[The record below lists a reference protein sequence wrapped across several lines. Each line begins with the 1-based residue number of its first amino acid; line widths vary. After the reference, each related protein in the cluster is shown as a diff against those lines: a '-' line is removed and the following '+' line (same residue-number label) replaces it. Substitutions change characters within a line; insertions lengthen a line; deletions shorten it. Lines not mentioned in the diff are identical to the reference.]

1 MSPDDTPDPYGDY
14 AELLR
19 EIGIPDEEIRSLHVG
34 DGHDV
39 ANQPLLPFLEDRIE
53 SSDATDLA
61 RKLVDVLTQSR
72 RGMSAT
78 GSYWNYAP
86 EVHLNEV
93 FEPYGC
99 SVTFQDASHGDGQ
112 SSFEVILEDASGTGH
127 RTTFEYPE
135 TPLGDDNFPALLA
148 AIERRLLSNTDLTF
162 VLLTPT
168 DRRWRVLM
176 IEHARLD
183 HLRSEYGERIE
194 FAGLPLLREDQLEAF
209 ERGEA
214 TAVKPLPD
222 EPTAETARDHSA
234 VDRPK
239 SPEAAERSL
248 ARVASVDD
256 GPTPDPDSEGNPGA
270 VFEGSPEA
278 LAAQAGEDVEQPQ
291 RDAVQAPDGELD
303 RMFGDLSG
311 VSLEPIEQETDN
323 DGPVKES
330 VDIGERTDSEAEAEP
345 DGLDG
350 LFEQIEREALT
361 DEDSASPA
369 GPGDSTTVAATAG
382 GGGALLTVSSN
393 GQLAEDR
400 ETGDGT
406 EIASDADSADEDAFD
421 IASLVA
427 GLSAEEDADAT
438 ETKERAEDADPV
450 EDANGTE
457 SSPEFEW
464 VSDDELN
471 RR

>member
-19 EIGIPDEEIRSLHVG
+19 EIGIPDEETRSLHVG

-39 ANQPLLPFLEDRIE
+39 ADQPLLPFLEDRVE
-53 SSDATDLA
+53 SSAATDLA

-162 VLLTPT
+162 VLLTPI

-183 HLRSEYGERIE
+183 HLRSEYGERIK

-214 TAVKPLPD
+214 TTVKPQSGETMAGTDRDPSTAHRRTHPD
-222 EPTAETARDHSA
+222 
-234 VDRPK
+234 
-239 SPEAAERSL
+239 AADGSL
-248 ARVASVDD
+248 ARITSVDD
-256 GPTPDPDSEGNPGA
+256 GPTPDPDSEGDPGA
-270 VFEGSPEA
+270 VFAGSPDD
-278 LAAQAGEDVEQPQ
+278 LAAQAGEDAGQSK
-291 RDAVQAPDGELD
+291 RDGMQATDGELNQV
-303 RMFGDLSG
+303 FGDLSG

-323 DGPVKES
+323 DGPVEES
-330 VDIGERTDSEAEAEP
+330 VDIGERTESEAEAEP
-345 DGLDG
+345 DGLDD

-369 GPGDSTTVAATAG
+369 GPGDSTAVAATAG
-382 GGGALLTVSSN
+382 E
-393 GQLAEDR
+393 AER
-400 ETGDGT
+400 Y
-406 EIASDADSADEDAFD
+406 
-421 IASLVA
+421 
-427 GLSAEEDADAT
+427 
-438 ETKERAEDADPV
+438 
-450 EDANGTE
+450 
-457 SSPEFEW
+457 
-464 VSDDELN
+464 
-471 RR
+471 

>member
-1 MSPDDTPDPYGDY
+1 MSPDATPDPYGEY

-19 EIGIPDEEIRSLHVG
+19 EIGIPDDEIRSLHVG
-34 DGHDV
+34 DGRDV
-39 ANQPLLPFLEDRIE
+39 ADKPLLPFLEDRVE

-61 RKLVDVLTQSR
+61 RKLVEVLTQSR

-99 SVTFQDASHGDGQ
+99 SVTFRDASHGDGQ

-162 VLLTPT
+162 VLLTPI

-176 IEHARLD
+176 IENERLD
-183 HLRSEYGERIE
+183 HLRSEYGERLE

-209 ERGEA
+209 ERGEV
-214 TAVKPLPD
+214 TAVKPQPG
-222 EPTAETARDHSA
+222 EATAETGRNRST
-234 VDRPK
+234 VDRRTRPDT
-239 SPEAAERSL
+239 ADDSL
-248 ARVASVDD
+248 ARVTSVDD
-256 GPTPDPDSEGNPGA
+256 GPTPRPDSEGNPGA
-270 VFEGSPEA
+270 VFEGSPED
-278 LAAQAGEDVEQPQ
+278 LAARAGEDAEQSE
-291 RDAVQAPDGELD
+291 RDAVQATDGELNQV
-303 RMFGDLSG
+303 FGDLSD
-311 VSLEPIEQETDN
+311 VSLEPIEQETEN
-323 DGPVKES
+323 EGPIEES
-330 VDIGERTDSEAEAEP
+330 VDIGERTDSASEAEP
-345 DGLDG
+345 DGLDD

-393 GQLAEDR
+393 GQLAGDR

-406 EIASDADSADEDAFD
+406 DMISEAD
-421 IASLVA
+421 
-427 GLSAEEDADAT
+427 
-438 ETKERAEDADPV
+438 
-450 EDANGTE
+450 
-457 SSPEFEW
+457 
-464 VSDDELN
+464 
-471 RR
+471 